1 MKMNKYN
8 DEYYI
13 VFENYNNETLYL
25 SPLQKT
31 FDRNYTYTKINMGQ
45 EPLFFENAYKDKDL
59 LNSIQ
64 RPIKNAHLNLNY
76 PIVSNKIK
84 DDINN
89 FEIDNFQ
96 LYPTVIIDDN
106 GDFYDN
112 FWFFN
117 IYNKID
123 ALNLEHCIIDDYDE
137 DDKRHDIDK
146 YYLDVNK
153 LNSIQEEKRLIFIPE
168 KASGAPVFVHKKIVD
183 IFNKHKVD
191 TLKFIKVSEWEMGK
205 QF

>member
-1 MKMNKYN
+1 MNKYN

-31 FDRNYTYTKINMGQ
+31 FDRNYTYTKMAMGQ

-59 LNSIQ
+59 SNLIK
-64 RPIKNAHLNLNY
+64 RPIKDSHLNLNF
-76 PIVSNKIK
+76 PIVSETIK
-84 DDINN
+84 EDLVN
-89 FEIDNFQ
+89 FEINNFQ
-96 LYPTVIIDDN
+96 LYPTVIIGDDN
-106 GDFYDN
+106 SYYDD

-117 IYNKID
+117 IYKKID
-123 ALNLEHCIIDDYDE
+123 VLDYENCDIKRYNPN
-137 DDKRHDIDK
+137 DKRHKVRK
-146 YYLDVNK
+146 YFLSIKKLD
-153 LNSIQEEKRLIFIPE
+153 LIEEENRLIFIPE
-168 KASGAPVFVHKKIVD
+168 KASGAPVFIHKKIVD

>member
-1 MKMNKYN
+1 MNKYN
-8 DEYYI
+8 EEYYI
-13 VFENYNNETLYL
+13 VFDNYNDETLYL

-31 FDRNYTYTKINMGQ
+31 FDRNYTYTKAVMGQ
-45 EPLFFENAYKDKDL
+45 DPFFFENAYKDKDL

-76 PIVSNKIK
+76 PIVSDKVK
-84 DDINN
+84 DDMNN
-89 FEIDNFQ
+89 FKIDNFQ
-96 LYPTVIIDDN
+96 LYPTIIIDDN

-117 IYNKID
+117 IFNKINV
-123 ALNLEHCIIDDYDE
+123 LNLKRCIIDDYDE

-146 YYLDVNK
+146 YYLDSNK
-153 LNSIQEEKRLIFIPE
+153 LDAIPEEQRLVFIPE
-168 KASGAPVFVHKKIVD
+168 KASGAPVFLHQKIVD
-183 IFNKHKVD
+183 VFNKHKVD